1 MRKRL
6 PHLAAV
12 LLLVAGG
19 AAVAFLRAR
28 APAED
33 RLPEPAEQ
41 VALIRATVHELGVA
55 RNSGDFKQFWAK
67 AAVRWQKQIT
77 PVQLH
82 QTFGGPPL
90 EGDLTSLDP
99 IAPTVQGTTVLE
111 DGLLVIPARYD
122 LGEERLYVRGRYVR
136 EGGAWKLM
144 GLHLGPTPM
153 D

>member
-6 PHLAAV
+6 PLLAALV
-12 LLLVAGG
+12 LLVAGG

-28 APAED
+28 APAEEQ
-33 RLPEPAEQ
+33 LPGPAEQ
-41 VALIRATVHELGVA
+41 VALIQATVHELGVA
-55 RNSGDFKQFWAK
+55 RNSGDFRQFWSK
-67 AAVRWQKQIT
+67 AAVRWQKQTT

-82 QTFGGPPL
+82 DIFGGPPL
-90 EGDLTSLDP
+90 EGDLTVLDP
-99 IAPTVQGTTVLE
+99 LAPTVEGATMLD

-136 EGGAWKLM
+136 EGGAWRLM